1 MHSEIIVEI
10 STELASSRKLSTFYN
25 MLGPRPTKDLKLRK
39 TLMRMKSDFA
49 GVVKE
54 KTNFG
59 RVFCTPPHG
68 SGVVDLLMS
77 MREAAIKCI
86 GNVLVASGKQIL
98 H

>member
-1 MHSEIIVEI
+1 
-10 STELASSRKLSTFYN
+10 
-25 MLGPRPTKDLKLRK
+25 
-39 TLMRMKSDFA
+39 MRMKSDFA

-59 RVFCTPPHG
+59 RVFCMPPHV
-68 SGVVDLLMS
+68 SGVVDLLIS

-86 GNVLVASGKQIL
+86 ANVLVASDKRTL

>member
-1 MHSEIIVEI
+1 
-10 STELASSRKLSTFYN
+10 
-25 MLGPRPTKDLKLRK
+25 
-39 TLMRMKSDFA
+39 MRMKSDFA

-54 KTNFG
+54 NTNFG
-59 RVFCTPPHG
+59 RVFCMPPHG
-68 SGVVDLLMS
+68 SVVVVDLLIS